1 MTFPA
6 LAFGGT
12 DLVLINDH
20 RLRDSLV
27 TIAGKPFPAPD
38 GTDPLVA
45 FAQAMAAKF
54 PSRWPNADA
63 NAAQAFLASIA
74 NGMRLGYVETR
85 RQIVLPTD
93 RAAVALKTLDVIR
106 SSCGATMVR
115 DRQEGRPA
123 PTIYCHYCGSLL

>member
-12 DLVLINDH
+12 ALVLINDH

-27 TIAGKPFPAPD
+27 TIAGKPFPAAD
-38 GTDPLVA
+38 GTDPLAA

-54 PSRWPNADA
+54 PSRWPSADQS
-63 NAAQAFLASIA
+63 AAKAFLASIS
-74 NGMRLGYVETR
+74 NGMRLGYLETR
-85 RQIVLPTD
+85 RQVVLLTD
-93 RAAVALKTLDVIR
+93 RATETLKELDVIR

-115 DRQEGRPA
+115 DWQEGRPA
-123 PTIYCHYCGSLL
+123 PAIYCHYCGCLM